1 MELIYLSI
9 PNLVSGFWGK
19 SDRKD
24 PARTHPLLAHS
35 ADVAAVLEALLRLPS
50 YKRIF
55 EEFMQRDLD
64 AALIARLCVLGAL
77 HDIGKTTAGFQA
89 KNRQGE
95 KTNGHIEPLGAIRD
109 SKFQKDFLE
118 IFPFLKEWGDTCGD
132 YLLCVFGHH
141 GRYPQILD
149 EAEDEKKARQC
160 ANMWEAK
167 LPSGLSSLD
176 GLREISSH
184 IKQWFPLAF
193 NQDVSSLPESP
204 IAQHLFAGLLMMA
217 DWIGSDERFFPFAA
231 SSDSPESFMPHART
245 QATIALQTIGVDVE
259 PIRTQF
265 NLPESFTDQFRF
277 SPRPIQSV
285 TDTIE
290 TSRNGSIV
298 IIEAETG
305 SGKTECAVRHFTR
318 LFAEGLV
325 DSMYFANP
333 LRFAATQLQK
343 RVSAYF
349 AGSFGPGVFPT
360 VLAVPGYL
368 SVDDIEG
375 IRLSDTEV
383 LWPDENDPRKNW
395 ASEHPK
401 RFLCAPCA
409 VGTIDQAL
417 LATLRVSHAHLRAAA
432 LSRSLL
438 VIDEVHASDHFMTR
452 LTESLV
458 ALFAECGGHILM
470 MSATLGGAVR
480 DRYMNIFKT
489 RKAGCGNV
497 IPSLDQCLATP
508 YPLVSTLGPAISV
521 QSEVRKNVRIELVR
535 SISAPADVAFRAIEA
550 AKRGACVL
558 VLRNS
563 VRSAVETQI
572 ELEKLCNGDNSL
584 LFSVNDMSAP
594 HHARYAPDDRRL
606 LDKKVE
612 AVFGKAGT
620 ERHPCVLVATQTL
633 EQSLDVDFDFLITD
647 LCPADVLLQRI
658 GRLFRHER
666 IRPEAFPEPQC
677 CILISDGGYE
687 WLLTK
692 EAKLHQF
699 GDERAYEDQRIIAAT
714 WALLNGIAQGEGI
727 IEIPAMNRAFVE
739 KSTHPDALNS
749 LACSLGPEWE
759 LLTQRVTGRKYAKK
773 SVAALETIE
782 WNKSYSAESVGIADE
797 GKIVTRLGLDDRV
810 VAFSEKPVG
819 PFLYPVEK
827 MVIPGWMVRGPGVVE
842 PEVIEHVTKSDD
854 GFDFEAFGKSFRYG
868 RYGLILR
875 T

>member
-1 MELIYLSI
+1 MSI
-9 PNLVSGFWGK
+9 SDPVSGFWGK

-35 ADVAAVLEALLRLPS
+35 ADVAAVLEALLGLPS
-50 YKRIF
+50 YKKVF
-55 EEFMQRDLD
+55 EESMQRDLD
-64 AALIARLCVLGAL
+64 AGLIARLCVLGAL

-89 KNRQGE
+89 KNRPGGI
-95 KTNGHIEPLGAIRD
+95 TNGHIEPLGAIRD
-109 SKFQKDFLE
+109 SKFLKKFLE
-118 IFPFLKEWGDTCGD
+118 IFPFLKEWGDPCSD

-149 EAEDEKKARQC
+149 EAKFNETKARQC

-167 LPSGLSSLD
+167 LPSGFSSFD
-176 GLREISSH
+176 GLREISNH
-184 IKQWFPLAF
+184 IKQWFPPAF
-193 NQDVSSLPESP
+193 KQDVSPLPESP

-231 SSDSPESFMPHART
+231 SSDSPESFMPRARR
-245 QATIALQTIGVDVE
+245 QAELALRTIGVDVGS
-259 PIRTQF
+259 IRASFSLPKAF
-265 NLPESFTDQFRF
+265 NDQFHF
-277 SPRPIQSV
+277 PPRPVQSV
-285 TDTIE
+285 IDTIE

-298 IIEAETG
+298 IVEAETG

-343 RVSAYF
+343 RVSAYL
-349 AGSFGPGVFPT
+349 ADLFGPGVFPT

-368 SVDDIEG
+368 SVDAIEG

-383 LWPDENDPRKNW
+383 LWPDEKDPRKNW

-417 LATLRVSHAHLRAAA
+417 LATLRVPHAHLRAAA

-470 MSATLGGAVR
+470 MSATLGGVVR
-480 DRYMNIFKT
+480 NRYLNIFKT
-489 RKAGCGNV
+489 RKTGCGSA

-508 YPLVSTLGPAISV
+508 YPLISPLVPAISV
-521 QSEVRKNVRIELVR
+521 QSEARKNVRIELVR
-535 SISAPADVAFRAIEA
+535 SISAPADVASRAIEA

-572 ELEKLCNGDNSL
+572 ELEKLCNGDSSL
-584 LFSVNDMSAP
+584 LFSAQDKPAP

-606 LDKKVE
+606 LDNKVE
-612 AVFGKAGT
+612 AVFGKSGT

-666 IRPEAFPEPQC
+666 IRPEAFPKPQC
-677 CILISDGGYE
+677 YVLIPDGGYE
-687 WLLTK
+687 WLLSK
-692 EAKLHQF
+692 EAKRHQF
-699 GDERAYEDQRIIAAT
+699 GDERAYEDQRTIAAT
-714 WALLNGIAQGEGI
+714 WMMLEEIVQGKGI
-727 IEIPAMNRAFVE
+727 IEIPGMNRAFVE
-739 KSTHPDALNS
+739 KSTHPDALKS

-759 LLTQRVTGRKYAKK
+759 SLSQRVTGKKYAKK
-773 SVAALETIE
+773 SVAALETIK
-782 WNKSYSAESVGIADE
+782 WNEPYSAESVGIADE

-810 VAFSEKPVG
+810 VAFPETPVG
-819 PFLYPVEK
+819 PFFLPVEK
-827 MVIPGWMVRGPGVVE
+827 MVIPGWMVRETGAVE
-842 PEVIEHVTKSDD
+842 PEVIEHVTKIDD

>member
-1 MELIYLSI
+1 MRL
-9 PNLVSGFWGK
+9 PDPVSGFWGK
-19 SDRKD
+19 SERKH
-24 PARTHPLLAHS
+24 PERTHPLLAHS
-35 ADVAAVLEALLRLPS
+35 ADVAAVLEALLGLPS
-50 YKRIF
+50 YKKIF
-55 EEFMQRDLD
+55 EKFMQRNLD
-64 AALIARLCVLGAL
+64 AGLIARLCVLGAL

-89 KNRQGE
+89 KNRSGE
-95 KTNGHIEPLGAIRD
+95 RTNGHIEPLGAIRD
-109 SKFQKDFLE
+109 SKFQKNFLE
-118 IFPFLKEWGDTCGD
+118 IFPFLKEWGGPCSEF
-132 YLLCVFGHH
+132 LQCVFGHH
-141 GRYPQILD
+141 GAYPQILD
-149 EAEDEKKARQC
+149 EAEDEKKARLC
-160 ANMWEAK
+160 ASMWETR
-167 LPSGLSSLD
+167 LPSGLTPFD
-176 GLREISSH
+176 GLREISNH
-184 IKQWFPLAF
+184 IKQWFPIAF
-193 NQDVSSLPESP
+193 KQDAPSLPESP

-231 SSDSPESFMPHART
+231 SSDSPESFMPNARMR
-245 QATIALQTIGVDVE
+245 AAIALQTIGVDVG
-259 PIRTQF
+259 PIRTSF
-265 NLPESFTDQFRF
+265 DLPKSFSDQFHF
-277 SPRPIQSV
+277 QPRPIQSA

-290 TSRNGSIV
+290 TPRNGSIV
-298 IIEAETG
+298 IVEAETG

-343 RVSAYF
+343 RVSVYLAD
-349 AGSFGPGVFPT
+349 AFGPGVFPT

-368 SVDDIEG
+368 SVDIVEG
-375 IRLSDTEV
+375 IRLSGTEV
-383 LWPDENDPRKNW
+383 LWPDEKDPRKNW

-401 RFLCAPCA
+401 RFLCAPSS

-417 LATLRVSHAHLRAAA
+417 LATLRVQHAHLRAAA

-470 MSATLGGAVR
+470 MSATLGGVVR
-480 DRYMNIFKT
+480 DRYLNIFK
-489 RKAGCGNV
+489 AGKTGCRNA
-497 IPSLDQCLATP
+497 IPSLDQCLAAP
-508 YPLVSTLGPAISV
+508 YPLVSPLGPAISV

-535 SISAPADVAFRAIEA
+535 SISAPADIASRAIEA
-550 AKRGACVL
+550 AIRGACVL

-584 LFSVNDMSAP
+584 LFSVHDIPAP

-606 LDKKVE
+606 LDNKVE
-612 AVFGKAGT
+612 SVFGKAGT

-666 IRPEAFPEPQC
+666 IRSENFPEPQC
-677 CILISDGGYE
+677 CILTPDGGRE

-692 EAKLHQF
+692 EAKRHQF

-714 WALLNGIAQGEGI
+714 WMMLEEIVQGKGI
-727 IEIPAMNRAFVE
+727 IEIPTMNRSFVE
-739 KSTHPDALNS
+739 KSTHPDALHS

-759 LLTQRVTGRKYAKK
+759 SLTQRITGRKYARK
-773 SVAALETIE
+773 SVAALETIKWDE
-782 WNKSYSAESVGIADE
+782 PYSAESVGIADE

-819 PFLYPVEK
+819 PFGLPVEK
-827 MVIPGWMVRGPGVVE
+827 MVIPGWMVRETGAVE
-842 PEVIEHVTKSDD
+842 PEAIEHVTKTDD